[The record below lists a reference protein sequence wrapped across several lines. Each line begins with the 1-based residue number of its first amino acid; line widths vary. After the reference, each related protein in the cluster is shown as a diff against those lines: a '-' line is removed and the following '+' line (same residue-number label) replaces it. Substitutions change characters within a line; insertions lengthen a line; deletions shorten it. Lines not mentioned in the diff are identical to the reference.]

1 MDERILKRHFSVYSE
16 IKHIVVYFSKAI
28 AFMEFTNPK
37 LVINGISTEMNER
50 ILRQH
55 FSAHGE
61 VKHVVVDVKKSIAF
75 VTFVDPSKAQISLQ
89 QQHII
94 LGRKVEVR
102 PAKPKVEI
110 GKRKIFVGGLPRSI
124 TDEEFKGYFEKF
136 GSIVDAVVIHDK
148 ETKRSR
154 GFGFVTYEAEE
165 SANLVLRT
173 NFHLLNNKRVEVKK
187 VTPRKEMV
195 PTGFGFPPYYYDPY
209 YQTYFYVFG
218 LLFYVFILV
227 RLKACN
233 SNCYCGDSL
242 QTGAAEEGRH
252 EEICEPFVI
261 SVAHMGGT

>member
-1 MDERILKRHFSVYSE
+1 
-16 IKHIVVYFSKAI
+16 
-28 AFMEFTNPK
+28 MEFTNPK
-37 LVINGISTEMNER
+37 LVINGISTKIDER
-50 ILRQH
+50 ILRRH
-55 FSAHGE
+55 YTHS
-61 VKHVVVDVKKSIAF
+61 F
-75 VTFVDPSKAQISLQ
+75 VTFVDPSKPQIALQ

-124 TDEEFKGYFEKF
+124 TNEEFKGYFEKF

-154 GFGFVTYEAEE
+154 EFGFGFVTYEAEE

-187 VTPRKEMV
+187 VTPRQEMV
-195 PTGFGFPPYYYDPY
+195 PTGHGFPPYYYHPY
-209 YQTYFYVFG
+209 YQTYFYV
-218 LLFYVFILV
+218 VWV
-227 RLKACN
+227 PACN
-233 SNCYCGDSL
+233 SNCYSGDSL

-261 SVAHMGGT
+261 RVAHMGGT

>member
-1 MDERILKRHFSVYSE
+1 MK
-16 IKHIVVYFSKAI
+16 
-28 AFMEFTNPK
+28 FTNPK
-37 LVINGISTEMNER
+37 LVINGISTEMDES
-50 ILRQH
+50 ILRRH
-55 FSAHGE
+55 FSAYGE
-61 VKHVVVDVKKSIAF
+61 VKHVVVDVKKAIAF
-75 VTFVDPSKAQISLQ
+75 VTFVDHSKAQISLQ

-187 VTPRKEMV
+187 VTPRQEMV

-209 YQTYFYVFG
+209 YQTYFYVVWVPIPG
-218 LLFYVFILV
+218 FY
-227 RLKACN
+227 
-233 SNCYCGDSL
+233 
-242 QTGAAEEGRH
+242 
-252 EEICEPFVI
+252 
-261 SVAHMGGT
+261 